1 MHVEDAS
8 KQRRNNMEEIEIL
21 FSKHFN
27 RVKKDLS
34 QIIGFTPVML
44 MVVSTAFRNL
54 EEDIKNEL
62 EKYNGMDEN
71 PNRPTT
77 K

>member
-1 MHVEDAS
+1 ME
-8 KQRRNNMEEIEIL
+8 EEIENL

-34 QIIGFTPVML
+34 QITGVTPLML

-54 EEDIKNEL
+54 EDDVKDVL
-62 EKYNGMDEN
+62 EKKNGLDEDSHN
-71 PNRPTT
+71 NNI
-77 K
+77 

>member
-1 MHVEDAS
+1 
-8 KQRRNNMEEIEIL
+8 MEEEITEL

-34 QIIGFTPVML
+34 QITGVTPLML

-54 EEDIKNEL
+54 EDDVKDVL
-62 EKYNGMDEN
+62 EKNNGLDEDSYNDN
-71 PNRPTT
+71 I
-77 K
+77 

>member
-1 MHVEDAS
+1 
-8 KQRRNNMEEIEIL
+8 MEEEITEL

-27 RVKKDLS
+27 RIKKDLS
-34 QIIGFTPVML
+34 QITGVTPLIL

-54 EEDIKNEL
+54 EDDVKNVL
-62 EKYNGMDEN
+62 EKENGMDEDSY
-71 PNRPTT
+71 RPTS

>member
-1 MHVEDAS
+1 ME
-8 KQRRNNMEEIEIL
+8 EEIENL

-27 RVKKDLS
+27 RVKNDLN

-54 EEDIKNEL
+54 EDDIKNVV
-62 EKYNGMDEN
+62 EKQDE
-71 PNRPTT
+71 RKTES

>member
-1 MHVEDAS
+1 ME
-8 KQRRNNMEEIEIL
+8 EEIENL

-44 MVVSTAFRNL
+44 VVVSTAFRNL
-54 EEDIKNEL
+54 EDDIKNVL
-62 EKYNGMDEN
+62 EKEYGMDKDSD
-71 PNRPTT
+71 RPVTEQEIR
-77 K
+77 

>member
-1 MHVEDAS
+1 ME
-8 KQRRNNMEEIEIL
+8 EEIENL

-27 RVKKDLS
+27 RVKNDLN

-54 EEDIKNEL
+54 EDDVKNVL
-62 EKYNGMDEN
+62 EKENGMDEDSH
-71 PNRPTT
+71 RPTS

>member
-1 MHVEDAS
+1 MRTEDAS
-8 KQRRNNMEEIEIL
+8 KQWRNKMEEEIENL

-27 RVKKDLS
+27 RVKNDLN

-54 EEDIKNEL
+54 EDDIKNVV
-62 EKYNGMDEN
+62 EKQDE
-71 PNRPTT
+71 RKTES

>member
-1 MHVEDAS
+1 
-8 KQRRNNMEEIEIL
+8 MEEEITEL

-34 QIIGFTPVML
+34 QITGVTPLML

-54 EEDIKNEL
+54 EDDVKDVL
-62 EKYNGMDEN
+62 EKNNGLDEN
-71 PNRPTT
+71 SYNDNI
-77 K
+77 

>member
-1 MHVEDAS
+1 
-8 KQRRNNMEEIEIL
+8 MEEEITEL

-27 RVKKDLS
+27 RIKKDLS
-34 QIIGFTPVML
+34 QITGVTPLML

-54 EEDIKNEL
+54 EDDVKNVL
-62 EKYNGMDEN
+62 EKENGMDKDSY
-71 PNRPTT
+71 RPTS

>member
-1 MHVEDAS
+1 
-8 KQRRNNMEEIEIL
+8 MEEEITEL

-34 QIIGFTPVML
+34 QITGVTPLML

-54 EEDIKNEL
+54 EDDVKNVL
-62 EKYNGMDEN
+62 EKNDGLDEDSHN
-71 PNRPTT
+71 NNI
-77 K
+77 

>member
-1 MHVEDAS
+1 MEDIP
-8 KQRRNNMEEIEIL
+8 KQWRNKMEEEIESL

-34 QIIGFTPVML
+34 QIIGVTPVMT

-54 EEDIKNEL
+54 EDDIKNL
-62 EKYNGMDEN
+62 VEKKDGMDEDT
-71 PNRPTT
+71 NRPAT

>member
-1 MHVEDAS
+1 
-8 KQRRNNMEEIEIL
+8 MEEEITEL

-34 QIIGFTPVML
+34 QITGVTPLML

-54 EEDIKNEL
+54 EDDVKDVL
-62 EKYNGMDEN
+62 EKNNGLDEDSYNN
-71 PNRPTT
+71 NI
-77 K
+77 

>member
-1 MHVEDAS
+1 
-8 KQRRNNMEEIEIL
+8 MEEEITEL

-34 QIIGFTPVML
+34 QITGVTPLML

-54 EEDIKNEL
+54 EDDVKDVL
-62 EKYNGMDEN
+62 EKKNGLDEDSHN
-71 PNRPTT
+71 NNI
-77 K
+77 